1 MKSLEPI
8 NKNTNDNRPDWRK
21 LAPTWF
27 IVTAILIFLC
37 WMSSGLKEAVATT
50 LMLASI
56 ILLGITIFKWKKIS
70 KISRIVAFCLV
81 VALFNIGSP
90 ILTQIREAEKQSANT
105 QSAKNEQPQQ
115 KQPEK
120 QPEAPKFNPA
130 LAQDA
135 NFQQGEKDTV
145 TEVIDGDTIRTSNH
159 SKIRLV
165 GLDTPETKH
174 PRKPVQCFGREASQ
188 KMNDLVAGKTV
199 YLVADPTQSGKDKY
213 GRDLFYIYL
222 EDGTNVAYTMIREGY
237 GHEYTYNS
245 NPHRWQSQFREA
257 QRLAREENKGLWSP
271 STCSGNTEKSATQQ
285 TAPAAPAPQQTQPSD
300 VSFSSCKEARAAG
313 YSNMRRGEPGYSPD
327 LDRDGDGV
335 ACESRRR

>member
-1 MKSLEPI
+1 MKSTISPIDKKNVNFELEELFP
-8 NKNTNDNRPDWRK
+8 
-21 LAPTWF
+21 AWF
-27 IVTAILIFLC
+27 YIIAIIFFICRLP
-37 WMSSGLKEAVATT
+37 SGLMDAISSTFMISSV
-50 LMLASI
+50 L
-56 ILLGITIFKWKKIS
+56 LLGNVAFKWKKLNNT
-70 KISRIVAFCLV
+70 SRIVALCVVFCAFCVGGALSNNNH
-81 VALFNIGSP
+81 VAEQQKS
-90 ILTQIREAEKQSANT
+90 NT
-105 QSAKNEQPQQ
+105 QTTQPEQAQ

-159 SKIRLV
+159 AKIRLV

-199 YLVADPTQSGKDKY
+199 YLVVDPTQSSKDKY

-245 NPHRWQSQFREA
+245 NPHKWQAQFQEA
-257 QRLAREENKGLWSP
+257 QRIAIQENKGLWAAN
-271 STCSGNTEKSATQQ
+271 TCGGNTEKPADQQ
-285 TAPAAPAPQQTQPSD
+285 AQPAPAQNQSADGVT
-300 VSFSSCKEARAAG
+300 FSSCREARAAG